1 MSTSWETSNVEPSLD
16 DLLSDPIVR
25 LLMQGDR
32 TGESEVRKLIERV
45 RIGLAVTGDDARTV
59 SAPARP
65 ARKTTP
71 ARPARKTK
79 QPRKSRTA

>member
-1 MSTSWETSNVEPSLD
+1 MSSSWEASNAEPSLD
-16 DLLSDPIVR
+16 DVLGDPIVR

-45 RIGLAVTGDDARTV
+45 RASLVEAGSAEQAA

-65 ARKTTP
+65 ARKT
-71 ARPARKTK
+71 RRSGKT
-79 QPRKSRTA
+79 RAA

>member
-1 MSTSWETSNVEPSLD
+1 MSTSWEASNAEPSLD
-16 DLLSDPIVR
+16 DVLGDPIVR

-45 RIGLAVTGDDARTV
+45 RTSLATAGDDGGIV

-65 ARKTTP
+65 G
-71 ARPARKTK
+71 RPAHNANKAKRSGKTH
-79 QPRKSRTA
+79 AA

>member
-1 MSTSWETSNVEPSLD
+1 MSTSWEASNAEPSLD
-16 DLLSDPIVR
+16 EVLSDPIIR

-45 RIGLAVTGDDARTV
+45 RASLTETGSDGRTV

-65 ARKTTP
+65 ARKKK
-71 ARPARKTK
+71 RSGKT
-79 QPRKSRTA
+79 RAA

>member
-1 MSTSWETSNVEPSLD
+1 MSASWETSNVEPSLD

-45 RIGLAVTGDDARTV
+45 RIGLAATGDDAQTV

-65 ARKTTP
+65 ARK
-71 ARPARKTK
+71 AKR
-79 QPRKSRTA
+79 PRKSRTA